1 MTPTL
6 TYSIIALHVLW
17 GMVTV
22 YHLIMHYQDT
32 GLLRGV
38 IEDRLLADFFSLWQ
52 MLLGL
57 CVMIWIG
64 IIFFGVMGVV
74 EWITG

>member
-6 TYSIIALHVLW
+6 THSIIALHVLW
-17 GMVTV
+17 VMVTV
-22 YHLIMHYQDT
+22 YHLVMRYSDT

-52 MLLGL
+52 MLMGL
-57 CVMIWIG
+57 CVMTWIG
-64 IIFFGVMGVV
+64 IIFFGLMGVV
-74 EWITG
+74 EWITA